1 MPRKSEFDEARL
13 DHILKEQHRV
23 ISRAQVLACGMSPRA
38 LHHRIAASG
47 PWQRLLPGVYLTV
60 TGMVTQDQREMAALL
75 YAGRTSLITGPAAV
89 RRHRLR
95 SAGPDVVDVLIPW
108 HRRRQS
114 VAFVR
119 VHRTRKLPKQMFV
132 TGKIRFAEVPRA
144 VADAARML
152 TRFDDVRAVVCEA
165 VQRKSCTVAELT
177 EELKAGP
184 SAGSALLREALAEIA
199 DGVRSVAEA
208 DFRVL
213 ILRSGLPKPVFNAQL
228 FDEDGTFIAMVD
240 AWWQDAGVAGE
251 VDSRAYHLSA
261 EDQDRTTRRHDELL
275 ARGILLL
282 HFPPKR
288 VRTDAAGILSEI
300 RRAIEKGL
308 QRPPL
313 PVKGLPPAA
322 GHWQSAESGRTDQED
337 ASSAD
342 RASGRVGKR
351 NS

>member
-13 DHILKEQHRV
+13 DGLLKEQHRV
-23 ISRAQVLACGMSPRA
+23 ISRAQVLACSMSPRA

-60 TGMVTQDQREMAALL
+60 TGTVTQDQREMAALL
-75 YAGRTSLITGPAAV
+75 YAGPISLITGPTAV

-95 SAGPDVVDVLIPW
+95 SPGPDVVDVLIPW
-108 HRRRQS
+108 NCRRQS

-132 TGKIRFAEVPRA
+132 TGKIRFAEAPRA
-144 VADAARML
+144 VADAARFL

-165 VQRKSCTVAELT
+165 VQRRACTVAELT
-177 EELKAGP
+177 AELEAGP
-184 SAGSALLREALAEIA
+184 SAGSALLREALAEVA

-228 FDEDGTFIAMVD
+228 FDADGTFIAMVD
-240 AWWQDAGVAGE
+240 AWWQDAGVAAE
-251 VDSRAYHLSA
+251 IDSRAYHLAA
-261 EDQDRTTRRHDELL
+261 EDQDRTTKRHDELL
-275 ARGILLL
+275 ALGILPL

-288 VRTDAAGILSEI
+288 IKADAPGVIREI
-300 RRAIEKGL
+300 RGAIEKGL

-313 PVKGLPPAA
+313 AVKGLPSVA
-322 GHWQSAESGRTDQED
+322 
-337 ASSAD
+337 
-342 RASGRVGKR
+342 
-351 NS
+351 